1 MDVREGFF
9 FSSGASHRLQ
19 PWLQPLRFHTS
30 SRANLNLES
39 TRPSDVED
47 DHLAV
52 STDCTQRSPM
62 KMETISA
69 ESRPAGGS
77 EGVSRHP
84 LFMSPITQNDGISMN
99 NAATASCSGL
109 ECDVHERH
117 EKKKGRGCSERL
129 KRVLDLRKTKKT
141 KMKIKNAATTAAT
154 VNSRAPCH

>member
-1 MDVREGFF
+1 MGVREGYF
-9 FSSGASHRLQ
+9 FSTGESLQ
-19 PWLQPLRFHTS
+19 PWSRPLRIHTS
-30 SRANLNLES
+30 SIANLDSES

-69 ESRPAGGS
+69 ESRPARGG

-84 LFMSPITQNDGISMN
+84 GFMSPITQNDGIGMN

-109 ECDVHERH
+109 QCDVHKRH
-117 EKKKGRGCSERL
+117 KKKEGRGCSERSNPSARL
-129 KRVLDLRKTKKT
+129 K
-141 KMKIKNAATTAAT
+141 
-154 VNSRAPCH
+154 